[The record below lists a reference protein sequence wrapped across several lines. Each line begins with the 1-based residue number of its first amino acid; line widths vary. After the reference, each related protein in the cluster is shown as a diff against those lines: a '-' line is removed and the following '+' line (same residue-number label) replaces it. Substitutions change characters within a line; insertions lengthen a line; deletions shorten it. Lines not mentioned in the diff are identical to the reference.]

1 MLRLAI
7 CANASGSKPSQI
19 PVVLAAGTLVLPDRR
34 SNLPELD
41 SLSALVALYGGRT
54 FLKVVFCGSH
64 KTGDVVR
71 VGQSC
76 GWLCHNMKQERGGL
90 GSRSFRQYSV
100 CGRYFNICEQWR
112 NFDPSSPNFR
122 PSGHVSMGSTDAESS
137 NGRMR
142 RSERLHVGSIPASA
156 ASQMEV
162 IRPDEEPVLKTGG
175 GQQPLVGSSPTAS
188 ALRGHGP
195 IGRRWLRK
203 PEIRVRVP
211 VTPLEWHSPV
221 VQRQRHLVHIQETM
235 VRLHPG
241 LLDCPGTPIGRAAW
255 LGTAAQRCP
264 GGCGFDSGPGHGPVG
279 KRQTTLA

>member
-188 ALRGHGP
+188 A
-195 IGRRWLRK
+195 
-203 PEIRVRVP
+203 
-211 VTPLEWHSPV
+211 
-221 VQRQRHLVHIQETM
+221 
-235 VRLHPG
+235 
-241 LLDCPGTPIGRAAW
+241 
-255 LGTAAQRCP
+255 
-264 GGCGFDSGPGHGPVG
+264 SGSWSN
-279 KRQTTLA
+279 RTTLAPQARNPGASPGDSTRMAQPRGPTATTLGPHPGNDGSTPSGAT